1 MVVVLKALLLIAWK
15 TRFEKCPCTLV
26 LSRVPGYLLQGV
38 PYSLARP
45 VPSLIWLYVVV
56 VVVSKREQR
65 FVT

>member
-15 TRFEKCPCTLV
+15 TLFEKCPCTLV

-45 VPSLIWLYVVV
+45 VPSLMWLYVV